1 MHLSITAEVI
11 RKVLKT
17 LEGGSFTRN
26 QAVVAQ
32 QLLSPHH
39 IEHENL
45 LAIETVENPARGL
58 DDLAIARAT
67 KLGRLAAAFRMGVE
81 LLELREYP
89 PDPFGGSP
97 CRAGFSS

>member
-1 MHLSITAEVI
+1 MSRSIEKYLL
-11 RKVLKT
+11 RRG
-17 LEGGSFTRN
+17 GGSFTRN

-39 IEHENL
+39 MEHENL

-58 DDLAIARAT
+58 DDLSIARAT

-89 PDPFGGSP
+89 PDPSSGP
-97 CRAGFSS
+97 ACRSGFSS

>member
-11 RKVLKT
+11 RKVLKK
-17 LEGGSFTRN
+17 LEGGSFTRK

-39 IEHENL
+39 IEHENP
-45 LAIETVENPARGL
+45 LAIETEENPARAI

-67 KLGRLAAAFRMGVE
+67 ELRRLAATFRMGIE
-81 LLELREYP
+81 LLNVR
-89 PDPFGGSP
+89 
-97 CRAGFSS
+97 

>member
-1 MHLSITAEVI
+1 MSRSIEKPPL
-11 RKVLKT
+11 RRD
-17 LEGGSFTRN
+17 GGSFTRN

-67 KLGRLAAAFRMGVE
+67 KIRWLAATFRMGVE
-81 LLELREYP
+81 LLNVR
-89 PDPFGGSP
+89 
-97 CRAGFSS
+97 